1 MVMSILGW
9 GDGKDG
15 LWEQELDWR
24 KASNTA
30 PSHSCVG
37 LEESTSSQCLAE
49 LSVHAKSK
57 LLGLHPLV
65 SVATPDSISLP
76 VPRLQHSV
84 PAQTGMEAPAF
95 CFVRGIGMA
104 QTSSFV
110 TKVCTA
116 VKCLL

>member
-1 MVMSILGW
+1 MVVPVLGW
-9 GDGKDG
+9 GDGKGG
-15 LWEQELDWR
+15 LWEQETDYR

-30 PSHSCVG
+30 PSQSC
-37 LEESTSSQCLAE
+37 LELEQTTSSQCLAE

-57 LLGLHPLV
+57 LLGLHLLV

-84 PAQTGMEAPAF
+84 PAQAGMEAPAF
-95 CFVRGIGMA
+95 CFVRGIVMA